1 MFLLKKECKTS
12 ETVDQ
17 MYQYMV
23 DKGLEF
29 KPSANVD
36 SSPYYVLRSGTS
48 IGYRLRSKWN
58 MTGIVFFCSADGID
72 MENIMNTLKLKVFD
86 NSNDKYRPYAIF
98 IPEDLFE
105 DAVDILKKNPENMK

>member
-1 MFLLKKECKTS
+1 MFVLKKECRTS

-17 MYQYMV
+17 IYQYMV
-23 DKGLEF
+23 NKGLEF
-29 KPSANVD
+29 KTSANID
-36 SSPYYVLRSGTS
+36 SSPYYVLKSGTS

-58 MTGIVFFCSADGID
+58 MTGIVLFCAADGTD
-72 MENIMNTLKLKVFD
+72 MKNIKNTLNLKVFD
-86 NSNDKYRPYAIF
+86 NIKDKYRPYAIF